1 VNSKQGAEERVRG
14 VFRKAARRA
23 VLPLEDSEVDD
34 LTQRVLLS
42 SGVRPDARTK
52 LKELTSQ
59 MRVRPSSDV
68 AAETAARLR
77 CFLGAGELDPLF
89 DLPAHFDDRLDV
101 LLFPV
106 AQDKLSG
113 GCALIDGRA
122 FIFISEANR
131 HEALFNCAHQLG
143 HLVTLCARQ
152 GNSDGA
158 TLDAAGDGS
167 YSTKGP
173 YEHFADAFATELLIP
188 ARGLG
193 IALQNLRRLLGV
205 PGGSLGDIELLYL
218 ARIFGVNFLAMARR
232 CERVRLLPKGGA
244 AALNKF
250 VTEECGG
257 PERRAE
263 ELSLPPRPSVE
274 IAPVPRSI
282 RLAIV
287 EEVERNRARP
297 EKARRAP
304 ARPKAPR
311 LHSRA

>member
-1 VNSKQGAEERVRG
+1 MNSKQDAEERVRA
-14 VFRKAARRA
+14 VFREAARRA
-23 VLPLEDSEVDD
+23 VLPLEDSEMDA
-34 LTQRVLLS
+34 LAQRVLLS
-42 SGVRPDARTK
+42 SDVRPGTGTK
-52 LKELTSQ
+52 LKEVTSQ
-59 MRVRPSSDV
+59 MRVRPSSDA
-68 AAETAARLR
+68 AAEMATRLR
-77 CFLGAGELDPLF
+77 CFLGAGEVDPLF
-89 DLPAHFDDRLDV
+89 DLPAHLDDRLDV

-106 AQDKLSG
+106 AQEKLAG
-113 GCALIDGRA
+113 GCALINGRA

-131 HEALFNCAHQLG
+131 HEALFNCAHELG

-152 GNSDGA
+152 DNSDGA
-158 TLDAAGDGS
+158 TLDAVGDGG
-167 YSTKGP
+167 YSAKGP

-205 PGGSLGDIELLYL
+205 SGGSLGDIELLYL
-218 ARIFGVNFLAMARR
+218 ARIFGVNFLAMAKR
-232 CERVRLLPKGGA
+232 CERARLLPKGGA

-250 VTEECGG
+250 VTEKFGG

-263 ELSLPPRPSVE
+263 ELSLPPRPSIE

-311 LHSRA
+311 VHSRP